1 VAARAD
7 EEDLLRALVNLVDN
21 AVRHA
26 RTAVVLDVT
35 AVGHRVEA
43 SVTDDGSGIP
53 VADRERVFDRF
64 TRLDE
69 ARDRDSGG
77 TGLGLPITRALVRR
91 WGGDV
96 RLEDAGPGVRAV
108 LTLPAAER
116 TAVQPPPKDA

>member
-1 VAARAD
+1 
-7 EEDLLRALVNLVDN
+7 
-21 AVRHA
+21 
-26 RTAVVLDVT
+26 
-35 AVGHRVEA
+35 VEA

-53 VADRERVFDRF
+53 MADRERVFDRF

-108 LTLPAAER
+108 LTLPAVER
-116 TAVQPPPKDA
+116 RPQSEPSDG